1 MNNAELTAVG
11 SEYVMNTYA
20 RYPLALVRGKG
31 SKIWDADGK
40 EYLDFIG
47 GIAVCVLGHSDQRLN
62 KALQEQSEKLWH
74 CSNLFWIE
82 PQIELAKK
90 LVQNSGLS
98 KAFFCNS
105 GAEANEAAIK
115 MVRKYF
121 YRRGD
126 QKRHSIIVFKNSFH
140 GRTMAALTATGQP
153 KYHEGFAPLV
163 PGFAYADFN
172 DLNSVK
178 ALINDETAAVMV
190 EPIQGEGGVTP
201 ADIEFLQG
209 LRQIC
214 DQKGLVLIFDEVQC
228 GIGRSGHF
236 FTFQKYG
243 VKPDI
248 VTLAKGIAGGFPM
261 GVMLAG
267 ELPVT
272 GFEPGDHASTFGG
285 NPLGTA
291 VGNAVFDIVGQEDF
305 LQQVRDKGKYLQN
318 NLQALKDK
326 RITELRGLG
335 LMLGLEMNANHTGLL
350 EICRRK
356 GLLLIGAGPKV
367 VRWVPALNISET
379 EMKQAVEIFAEALD
393 EWPED

>member
-1 MNNAELTAVG
+1 MNNAELAAVG

-20 RYPLALVRGKG
+20 RYPFALVKGKG
-31 SKIWDADGK
+31 SRVWDADGR

-62 KALQEQSEKLWH
+62 NVLREQSEKLWH

-82 PQIELAKK
+82 PQIELARK

-115 MVRKYF
+115 LVRKYF
-121 YRRGD
+121 YRRGE
-126 QKRHSIIVFKNSFH
+126 QKRRSIIAFRNSFH
-140 GRTMAALTATGQP
+140 GRTMAALTATGQS
-153 KYHEGFAPLV
+153 KYQEGFAPLV
-163 PGFAYADFN
+163 EGFAYADFN
-172 DLNSVK
+172 DLNSVR
-178 ALINDETAAVMV
+178 ALINDEAAAVMV
-190 EPIQGEGGVTP
+190 EPVQGEGGVMP
-201 ADIEFLQG
+201 ADTEFMKG

-214 DQKGLVLIFDEVQC
+214 DQEGLLLVLDEVQC
-228 GIGRSGHF
+228 GMGRSGHF
-236 FTFQKYG
+236 FAFQKYG
-243 VKPDI
+243 VIPDI
-248 VTLAKGIAGGFPM
+248 VTIAKGIAGGFPM
-261 GVMLAG
+261 GAMLAG
-267 ELPVT
+267 KLPVS

-305 LQQVRDKGKYLQN
+305 LRQVRAKGNYLQN
-318 NLQALKDK
+318 KLRELKDG
-326 RITELRGLG
+326 RIINLRGLG
-335 LMLGLEMNANHTGLL
+335 LMLGLELNTNHNKLL
-350 EICRRK
+350 EICRQK

-367 VRWVPALNISET
+367 VRWVPALNISEADIN
-379 EMKQAVEIFAEALD
+379 QAVEIFAEALA

>member
-1 MNNAELTAVG
+1 MNNTELAATG

-115 MVRKYF
+115 MARKYF
-121 YRRGD
+121 YRLGD
-126 QKRHSIIVFKNSFH
+126 KKRHSIIAFKNSFH

-153 KYHEGFAPLV
+153 KYHEGFAPLL

-178 ALINDETAAVMV
+178 ALLNDETAAVMV

-214 DQKGLVLIFDEVQC
+214 DQKGLLLVFDEVQC
-228 GIGRSGHF
+228 GIGRSGQF
-236 FTFQKYG
+236 FAFQKYG

-318 NLQALKDK
+318 RLQALEDK

-335 LMLGLEMNANHTGLL
+335 LMLGLEMNANHTRLL

-379 EMKQAVEIFAEALD
+379 ELSQAVEIFAEALD